1 MPESNIPSAGAS
13 FHLFY
18 DPFVAGE
25 APQAETFSNRMT
37 AVKRRPK
44 PAYGAGTP
52 RSKQEC
58 RALSLAQVALD
69 IERPKRAWQSNGLRR
84 LLD

>member
-13 FHLFY
+13 FQLFY

-44 PAYGAGTP
+44 PAYGVGTP
-52 RSKQEC
+52 DRS
-58 RALSLAQVALD
+58 RSV
-69 IERPKRAWQSNGLRR
+69 ERFPWLR
-84 LLD
+84 LPST